1 LNFDHLTLPFAILR
15 YITKNDIQDSIN
27 LRQAYMNSSVSS
39 NHKYDLTIVGGGIV
53 GTTLAVA
60 LKNVGLKIAII
71 EAQSLEGV
79 KSRQRAYALSILS
92 GKILQ
97 GIGVWQ
103 DIFPHIGKFKHI
115 RLSDDFFSGVV
126 KFQTDDLQTD
136 YLGYV
141 GEHNYILSALQ
152 KSSLESPHITYWEKT
167 SIKNIDPQDSY
178 TSLTVES
185 NQQKITLQTKLLV
198 GADGAKSQIR
208 EFAQI
213 QTRGWKYW
221 QSCVAFTIKHT
232 APKNDV
238 AFERFWQ
245 TGPMGI
251 LPLPDNRCQI
261 VWSAPHQLAK
271 ELQSIS
277 QNEFLERLK
286 HHTEGLLGEIE
297 LVSDRFVFP
306 VQLMQSKT
314 YIKPRLALVGDAA
327 HCCHPVGGQG
337 LNLGIRDVAALA
349 EVLTQAYEAGKDIGS
364 VSVLN
369 RYDQWRKQEN
379 LMILAFT
386 DFLDRFFSTNF
397 LPIVVIRRLGL
408 LAMKSFKPL
417 KIFALKL
424 MTGFKGKMPSIALN
438 N

>member
-1 LNFDHLTLPFAILR
+1 
-15 YITKNDIQDSIN
+15 
-27 LRQAYMNSSVSS
+27 MNSPLSS
-39 NHKYDLTIVGGGIV
+39 DHKYDLTIVGGGIV

-71 EAQSLEGV
+71 EAQTLEGV

-103 DIFPHIGKFKHI
+103 DIFPYIGKFKHI
-115 RLSDDFFSGVV
+115 RLSDDFFSGIV
-126 KFQTDDLQTD
+126 KFKIDDLQTD

-141 GEHNYILSALQ
+141 GEHSYILSALQ
-152 KSSLESPHITYWEKT
+152 KSSLESSNITYFENS
-167 SIKNIDPQDSY
+167 SIQNIDSQSDS
-178 TSLTVES
+178 TNVVINSN
-185 NQQKITLQTKLLV
+185 NQQLTLKTKLLV
-198 GADGAKSQIR
+198 GADGAKSYVR
-208 EFAQI
+208 KFAEI
-213 QTRGWKYW
+213 KTRGWKYW

-232 APKNDV
+232 APSNDV

-251 LPLPDNRCQI
+251 LPLPGNRCQI
-261 VWSAPHQLAK
+261 VWSAPHLLAD
-271 ELQSIS
+271 ELKSIS
-277 QNEFLERLK
+277 ESDFLERLQ
-286 HHTEGLLGEIE
+286 HHTEGLLGEIQ
-297 LVSDRFVFP
+297 LTSDRFVFP

-337 LNLGIRDVAALA
+337 LNLGIRDAAVLA
-349 EVLTQAYEAGKDIGS
+349 EVLTQAYEAGEDIGAI
-364 VSVLN
+364 SVLN
-369 RYDQWRKQEN
+369 KYNRWRKKEN

-397 LPIVVIRRLGL
+397 LPIVTVRRLGL
-408 LAMKSFKPL
+408 LAMKHFKPL
-417 KIFALKL
+417 KIFALQL
-424 MTGFKGKMPSIALN
+424 MTGFKGRMPRLTL
-438 N
+438 

>member
-1 LNFDHLTLPFAILR
+1 
-15 YITKNDIQDSIN
+15 
-27 LRQAYMNSSVSS
+27 MNSPLSS
-39 NHKYDLTIVGGGIV
+39 DHKYDLTIVGGGIV

-71 EAQSLEGV
+71 EAQTLEGV

-115 RLSDDFFSGVV
+115 RLSDDFFSGIV
-126 KFQTDDLQTD
+126 KFKIDDLQTD

-141 GEHNYILSALQ
+141 GEHSYILSALQ
-152 KSSLESPHITYWEKT
+152 KSSLESSNITYFENS
-167 SIKNIDPQDSY
+167 SIQTIDSQSDS
-178 TSLTVES
+178 TNVVINSN
-185 NQQKITLQTKLLV
+185 NQQLTLKTKLLV
-198 GADGAKSQIR
+198 GADGAKSYVR
-208 EFAQI
+208 KFAEI
-213 QTRGWKYW
+213 KTRGWKYW

-232 APKNDV
+232 APSNDV

-251 LPLPDNRCQI
+251 LPLPGNRCQI
-261 VWSAPHQLAK
+261 VWSAPHLLAD
-271 ELQSIS
+271 ELKSIS
-277 QNEFLERLK
+277 ESDFLERLQ
-286 HHTEGLLGEIE
+286 HHTEGLLGEIQ
-297 LVSDRFVFP
+297 LTSDRFVFP

-337 LNLGIRDVAALA
+337 LNLGIRDAAVLA
-349 EVLTQAYEAGKDIGS
+349 EVLTQAYEAGEDIGAI
-364 VSVLN
+364 SVLN
-369 RYDQWRKQEN
+369 KYNRWRKKEN

-397 LPIVVIRRLGL
+397 LPIVTVRRLGL
-408 LAMKSFKPL
+408 LAMKHFKPL
-417 KIFALKL
+417 KIFALQL
-424 MTGFKGKMPSIALN
+424 MTGFKGRMPRLTL
-438 N
+438 

>member
-1 LNFDHLTLPFAILR
+1 
-15 YITKNDIQDSIN
+15 
-27 LRQAYMNSSVSS
+27 MNSSVSS
-39 NHKYDLTIVGGGIV
+39 DHKYDLTIVGGGIV

-103 DIFPHIGKFKHI
+103 DIFPYIGKFKHI
-115 RLSDDFFSGVV
+115 RLSDDFFSGIV
-126 KFQTDDLQTD
+126 KFKTDDLQTD

-141 GEHNYILSALQ
+141 GEHSYILSALQ
-152 KSSLESPHITYWEKT
+152 KSSLESPQITYFANA
-167 SIKNIDPQDSY
+167 SINKIDAQDSHIN
-178 TSLTVES
+178 LTIES
-185 NQQKITLQTKLLV
+185 NQQEISFTTKLVV
-198 GADGAKSQIR
+198 GADGAKSYIR
-208 EFAQI
+208 EFSQI
-213 QTRGWKYW
+213 KTRGWKYW

-251 LPLPDNRCQI
+251 LPLPGNRCQI
-261 VWSAPHQLAK
+261 VWSAPHQLAQ
-271 ELQSIS
+271 ELQSLS
-277 QNEFLERLK
+277 QSEFLERLM
-286 HHTEGLLGEIE
+286 HHIEGLLGEIE

-306 VQLMQSKT
+306 VQLMQSET

-349 EVLTQAYEAGKDIGS
+349 EVLTQAYQAGEDIGS
-364 VSVLN
+364 VSVLSKYN
-369 RYDQWRKQEN
+369 SWRRKEN

-397 LPIVVIRRLGL
+397 LPVVVVRRLGL

-417 KIFALKL
+417 KLFALQL
-424 MTGFKGKMPSIALN
+424 MTGLKGRKPRLSLN
-438 N
+438 S

>member
-1 LNFDHLTLPFAILR
+1 MNF
-15 YITKNDIQDSIN
+15 
-27 LRQAYMNSSVSS
+27 SVSS
-39 NHKYDLTIVGGGIV
+39 DHNYDLTIVGGGIV

-60 LKNVGLKIAII
+60 LKNVGLKIAVI
-71 EAQSLEGV
+71 ESQSLTGV
-79 KSRQRAYALSILS
+79 KKRERAYALSILS

-97 GIGVWQ
+97 GMGVWQ

-115 RLSDDFFSGVV
+115 RLSDDFFPGIV

-152 KSSLESPHITYWEKT
+152 KSSLESPYITYWENS
-167 SIKNIDPQDSY
+167 SIKNIDPQESH
-178 TSLTVES
+178 TNLTVTS
-185 NQQKITLQTKLLV
+185 NNQEISLKTKLLV

-232 APKNDV
+232 APKNDI

-251 LPLPDNRCQI
+251 LPLPGNRCQI
-261 VWSAPHQLAK
+261 VWSAPHHLAK
-271 ELQSIS
+271 ELKSLS
-277 QNEFLERLK
+277 EDEFIKRLE
-286 HHTEGLLGEIE
+286 HHTEGLLGQIK

-337 LNLGIRDVAALA
+337 LNLGIRDAAALA
-349 EVLTQAYEAGKDIGS
+349 EVLTQAYKAKEDIGS
-364 VSVLN
+364 IAVLK
-369 RYDQWRKQEN
+369 RYNQWRKKEN

-397 LPIVVIRRLGL
+397 LPIVVVRRLGL

-417 KIFALKL
+417 KIFALQL
-424 MTGFKGKMPSIALN
+424 MTGFKGKKPRLSLN
-438 N
+438 